1 MECDDSNDSPIKLII
16 MNFTTIEQSQAL
28 IEAGLNPET
37 ADMWYNYECWTGDEV
52 NGSHMEYGDYSD
64 YPTCVE
70 EEESILPCWSTW
82 ALIDLLPF
90 EICIGSNKNLT
101 YQLRF
106 GKGKNE
112 FWITYES
119 QIADLKGV
127 YIGFN
132 TAIDKCD
139 MADCVYKMVMFCLE
153 KGFIKKAEPCE

>member
-1 MECDDSNDSPIKLII
+1 MIH
-16 MNFTTIEQSQAL
+16 FTTIEQSKVL

-37 ADMWYNYECWTGDEV
+37 ADCCWIISRDNCKQDPFELAKNENTLWLYPIDKIRG
-52 NGSHMEYGDYSD
+52 NLSD
-64 YPTCVE
+64 YM
-70 EEESILPCWSTW
+70 LPCWSTG

-90 EICIGSNKNLT
+90 EICIAGNKNLT

-119 QIADLKGV
+119 QIADLKGA

-139 MADCVYKMVMFCLE
+139 MTDCVYKMVMFCLE
-153 KGFIKKAEPCE
+153 KGFIKKEESCE